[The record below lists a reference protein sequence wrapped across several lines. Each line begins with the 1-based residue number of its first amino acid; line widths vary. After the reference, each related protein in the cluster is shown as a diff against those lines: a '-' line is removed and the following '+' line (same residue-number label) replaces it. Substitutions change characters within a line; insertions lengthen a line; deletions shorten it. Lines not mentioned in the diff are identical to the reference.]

1 VDELNSYIGLIVSM
15 DIDQHIKDVLTR
27 VQSVLFT
34 VGAQLAT
41 DDSVS
46 GFKKQIPFRDE
57 DIQVL
62 ENEMDEM
69 FKVLPKL
76 NNFILPGGSQ
86 AAAHA
91 QVARTICRRAERRIV
106 ELSEQ
111 TETDKNLIIFINRLS
126 DYLFVA
132 GRKISLDDNIAET
145 LWKPG
150 ER

>member
-1 VDELNSYIGLIVSM
+1 
-15 DIDQHIKDVLTR
+15 
-27 VQSVLFT
+27 
-34 VGAQLAT
+34 
-41 DDSVS
+41 
-46 GFKKQIPFRDE
+46 
-57 DIQVL
+57 
-62 ENEMDEM
+62 M